1 MNPSASLYIIRR
13 LNDIHR
19 VPKNVH
25 LYIFQITLSK
35 LTDFE
40 VFLMWEILRKF
51 DIKSLY
57 IFPPYLYTVTTLPW
71 EIQKVIFQ
79 QYYFNSIIY
88 TDFRL
93 LRYPRRNKLQLLYCS
108 LSVYLLLFT
117 ASYYLLSPFYGQFFL
132 SHWSVI
138 FKVTNANPQPALFR
152 VTNIWRNATLFAVRC
167 KSLTFYKV
175 VWWIMG

>member
-117 ASYYLLSPFYGQFFL
+117 ASYYLLSPFYGQFFYL
-132 SHWSVI
+132 IGQSFSKSPMPTHNRLFSESPTFGGTQHYLQSDV
-138 FKVTNANPQPALFR
+138 KV
-152 VTNIWRNATLFAVRC
+152 
-167 KSLTFYKV
+167 
-175 VWWIMG
+175 